1 MDMTKDII
9 DYTQKH
15 TETAERLIA
24 SYQSP
29 VSEIS
34 ESEGNARACA
44 TASPFH
50 VGNNKVDAK
59 VAISPTTTP
68 LAHNEMASPATTAQQ
83 LEQQQSTTIV
93 TSEAD
98 TMEQRSAQEFE
109 SVAAADTA
117 TDNSAV
123 APPSKTVGTLVSG
136 DITPPPRPFTTSEVV
151 GLSSALDDD
160 PDLRVDVQMPKS
172 RSLPTSPDHHRH
184 SLDSASAELLTR
196 MNAALFEFEQ
206 RRGLDSSMHM
216 PITAAMSAP
225 MRLSKLSKS
234 TAPTSLTARKSVSP
248 IGLKSKKQLAAA
260 AAMATNT
267 QQQQFC
273 LRWNNYQTNLTNVF
287 DELLQNESFVDV
299 TLACEGQSIK
309 AHKMVLSACSPY
321 FQALFYDN
329 PCQHPIII
337 MRDVRWEEL
346 KAIME
351 FMYKGEINVSQE
363 QINPLLK
370 VAEML
375 KIRGLAE
382 VSAGGGHGMAA
393 PHPMMPEQRMTIFDD
408 DEEAES
414 DEDTESAEDGGQKPK
429 RARML
434 DTAIL
439 DMNLNAQRQRK
450 RSRDGLFTETNNI
463 ARFGGSTSIT
473 SNTNLEGRTSNSAV
487 NAADG
492 AIDTDAD
499 AMPQPPPVAMTTSTI
514 VRNPFASPN
523 PNNSNS
529 TAASANQNN
538 SQSATITL
546 STVPTAG
553 TSTPTLASSTPNTP
567 TTPISH
573 AIGHSYRPSGRSSSP
588 SLTSAN
594 SLKGAMSSP
603 AAVAAN
609 ASGISLNVH
618 SHPVAAAA
626 AAAALS
632 VNPHHSHHHHQH
644 AAAAAQQLAAQH
656 QLHAA
661 AQSHAAMASALG
673 ASLAAG
679 AAGAGGASAAGTGAG
694 GASNL
699 SSTVGHHEEMEI
711 KPEIAEMIREEER
724 VSEQL
729 FNVFYICGLYII
741 N

>member
-15 TETAERLIA
+15 TETADRLIA
-24 SYQSP
+24 GYQSP
-29 VSEIS
+29 LSEIS
-34 ESEGNARACA
+34 ENEANTRACA
-44 TASPFH
+44 AASPFQIGSNI
-50 VGNNKVDAK
+50 VEAK
-59 VAISPTTTP
+59 ITTTTNAYNDVP
-68 LAHNEMASPATTAQQ
+68 EQTPANTAHAAQQ
-83 LEQQQSTTIV
+83 LEQHTSTQADAMEQQPAAETANSMSV
-93 TSEAD
+93 DKTSETNTIA
-98 TMEQRSAQEFE
+98 
-109 SVAAADTA
+109 TA
-117 TDNSAV
+117 KTVSAV
-123 APPSKTVGTLVSG
+123 VSG

-160 PDLRVDVQMPKS
+160 PDLHVDVQLPKS
-172 RSLPTSPDHHRH
+172 RSLPTSPDHHRR
-184 SLDSASAELLTR
+184 SLDSASAEILTR
-196 MNAALFEFEQ
+196 MNAALFGFEQ
-206 RRGLDSSMHM
+206 RRGLDGAMHM
-216 PITAAMSAP
+216 P
-225 MRLSKLSKS
+225 MRISKLTKQS
-234 TAPTSLTARKSVSP
+234 TPLAARKSISP
-248 IGLKSKKQLAAA
+248 LGLKSKKQLAAA
-260 AAMATNT
+260 AAVATNS

-382 VSAGGGHGMAA
+382 VSAGSGHGMAA

-408 DEEAES
+408 EEEAES
-414 DEDTESAEDGGQKPK
+414 DDDTESAEDGCQKPK

-434 DTAIL
+434 DPTMGKVFPHTAAL
-439 DMNLNAQRQRK
+439 DLNLAAQRQRK
-450 RSRDGLFTETNNI
+450 RSRDGLFTDGNMS
-463 ARFGGSTSIT
+463 RFGANASMQSTSESAEPNTQTTNATTDET
-473 SNTNLEGRTSNSAV
+473 SGADVSA
-487 NAADG
+487 
-492 AIDTDAD
+492 T
-499 AMPQPPPVAMTTSTI
+499 PQQPVVAVTTSTI

-523 PNNSNS
+523 PNPTNN
-529 TAASANQNN
+529 AAANANQSN
-538 SQSATITL
+538 SQSAIATT
-546 STVPTAG
+546 SAPTAASS
-553 TSTPTLASSTPNTP
+553 STPTLCSSTPTAPDTP
-567 TTPISH
+567 TSLAT
-573 AIGHSYRPSGRSSSP
+573 GHSYRPP
-588 SLTSAN
+588 SMPSAS

-603 AAVAAN
+603 AAAAAAAAAAT
-609 ASGISLNVH
+609 ASGMPLNVH
-618 SHPVAAAA
+618 SNPVAAAA
-626 AAAALS
+626 AAAALG
-632 VNPHHSHHHHQH
+632 VNPHHPHHPHHHHHH

-661 AQSHAAMASALG
+661 AHSHAAMASALG

-679 AAGAGGASAAGTGAG
+679 AGAGAAGTGAA
-694 GASNL
+694 GAANI
-699 SSTVGHHEEMEI
+699 SSAVGHHDELEI

-724 VSEQL
+724 VSL
-729 FNVFYICGLYII
+729 LKVRYVSIRICLVLSY
-741 N
+741 

>member
-24 SYQSP
+24 GYQSP
-29 VSEIS
+29 LSEIS
-34 ESEGNARACA
+34 ENEANTRACA
-44 TASPFH
+44 TASPFQIGSNI
-50 VGNNKVDAK
+50 VEAK
-59 VAISPTTTP
+59 ITTTTNAYNEVTEQTSINT
-68 LAHNEMASPATTAQQ
+68 AHAAQQ
-83 LEQQQSTTIV
+83 LEQQTT
-93 TSEAD
+93 TLAPAHAD
-98 TMEQRSAQEFE
+98 TMEQQPSAETASNM
-109 SVAAADTA
+109 SVDKTSETNAIAAA
-117 TDNSAV
+117 
-123 APPSKTVGTLVSG
+123 KTVGAVVSG

-160 PDLRVDVQMPKS
+160 PDLHVDVQLPKS
-172 RSLPTSPDHHRH
+172 RSLPTSPDHHRR
-184 SLDSASAELLTR
+184 SLDSASAEILTR
-196 MNAALFEFEQ
+196 MNAALFGFEQ
-206 RRGLDSSMHM
+206 RRGLDGSMHM
-216 PITAAMSAP
+216 PITAGLSAP
-225 MRLSKLSKS
+225 MRISKLTKQS
-234 TAPTSLTARKSVSP
+234 TPLVARKSISP
-248 IGLKSKKQLAAA
+248 LGLKSKKQLAAA
-260 AAMATNT
+260 AAVATNS

-382 VSAGGGHGMAA
+382 VSAGSGHGMAA

-408 DEEAES
+408 EEDAES
-414 DEDTESAEDGGQKPK
+414 DEDTESAEDGCQKPK

-434 DTAIL
+434 DPTMGKVFPHAAAL
-439 DMNLNAQRQRK
+439 DLNLAAQRQRK
-450 RSRDGLFTETNNI
+450 RSRDGLFTDSNMS
-463 ARFGGSTSIT
+463 RFGG
-473 SNTNLEGRTSNSAV
+473 
-487 NAADG
+487 NAAMQPTAESTEPNTHTANATADETSG
-492 AIDTDAD
+492 AD
-499 AMPQPPPVAMTTSTI
+499 ANATPQQLPVAVTTSTI

-523 PNNSNS
+523 PNTTNN
-529 TAASANQNN
+529 AAANANQSN
-538 SQSATITL
+538 SQSAIATASAPTAASSSTTTL
-546 STVPTAG
+546 SS
-553 TSTPTLASSTPNTP
+553 STPTAPDTP
-567 TTPISH
+567 TSH
-573 AIGHSYRPSGRSSSP
+573 ATGHSYRPP
-588 SLTSAN
+588 SMPSAS

-603 AAVAAN
+603 AAAAAAAT
-609 ASGISLNVH
+609 ASGMPLNVH
-618 SHPVAAAA
+618 SNPVAAAA
-626 AAAALS
+626 AAAALG
-632 VNPHHSHHHHQH
+632 VNPHHPHHPHHHHH

-661 AQSHAAMASALG
+661 AHSHAAMASALG

-679 AAGAGGASAAGTGAG
+679 AGAGAAGTGA
-694 GASNL
+694 ASAANI
-699 SSTVGHHEEMEI
+699 SSSVGHHDELEI

-724 VSEQL
+724 VS
-729 FNVFYICGLYII
+729 VYIDL
-741 N
+741 

>member
-24 SYQSP
+24 GYQSP
-29 VSEIS
+29 LSEIS
-34 ESEGNARACA
+34 ENETNTRACA
-44 TASPFH
+44 TASPYQIGSNI
-50 VGNNKVDAK
+50 VEAK
-59 VAISPTTTP
+59 VTTTSTAYNNEVTEHMS
-68 LAHNEMASPATTAQQ
+68 AHANIAHAAQQ
-83 LEQQQSTTIV
+83 LDQQTTTLV
-93 TSEAD
+93 PVQAD
-98 TMEQRSAQEFE
+98 TMEQQPAQASEHNMSADKTNETNAI
-109 SVAAADTA
+109 AAAKTV
-117 TDNSAV
+117 SAV
-123 APPSKTVGTLVSG
+123 VSG

-160 PDLRVDVQMPKS
+160 PDLHVDMQLPKS
-172 RSLPTSPDHHRH
+172 RSLPTSPDHHRR
-184 SLDSASAELLTR
+184 SLDSASAEILTR
-196 MNAALFEFEQ
+196 MNAALFGFEQ
-206 RRGLDSSMHM
+206 RRGLDGAMHM
-216 PITAAMSAP
+216 PITAGLSAP
-225 MRLSKLSKS
+225 MRISKLTKQSMAVN
-234 TAPTSLTARKSVSP
+234 TPLAARKSISP
-248 IGLKSKKQLAAA
+248 LGLKSKKQLAAA
-260 AAMATNT
+260 ASVAANS

-382 VSAGGGHGMAA
+382 VSAGSGHGMAA

-408 DEEAES
+408 EEDAES
-414 DEDTESAEDGGQKPK
+414 DEDTESAEDGCQKPK

-434 DTAIL
+434 DATMGKVFPHGAAIDL
-439 DMNLNAQRQRK
+439 NLAAQRQRK
-450 RSRDGLFTETNNI
+450 RSRDGLFTDNNI
-463 ARFGGSTSIT
+463 SRFGGNAPMPPTAET
-473 SNTNLEGRTSNSAV
+473 AEPNAHTANTT
-487 NAADG
+487 ADEVSG
-492 AIDTDAD
+492 AD
-499 AMPQPPPVAMTTSTI
+499 ANTAPQPPPVAVTTSTI

-523 PNNSNS
+523 PNNNHN
-529 TAASANQNN
+529 AAPNANQSN
-538 SQSATITL
+538 SQSAIA
-546 STVPTAG
+546 TASAPSAASS
-553 TSTPTLASSTPNTP
+553 STPTLSSSTPAAPDTP
-567 TTPISH
+567 TSH
-573 AIGHSYRPSGRSSSP
+573 TTGHSYRPP
-588 SLTSAN
+588 SMPSAS

-603 AAVAAN
+603 AAAAAAAAN
-609 ASGISLNVH
+609 ASGMPLNVH
-618 SHPVAAAA
+618 SNPVAAAA
-626 AAAALS
+626 AAAALG
-632 VNPHHSHHHHQH
+632 VNPHHPHHPHHHHHH

-661 AQSHAAMASALG
+661 AHSHAAMASALG

-679 AAGAGGASAAGTGAG
+679 AGAAAAGTGTG
-694 GASNL
+694 GASNI
-699 SSTVGHHEEMEI
+699 SSSVGHHDELEI

-724 VSEQL
+724 VSDNAL
-729 FNVFYICGLYII
+729 LL
-741 N
+741 